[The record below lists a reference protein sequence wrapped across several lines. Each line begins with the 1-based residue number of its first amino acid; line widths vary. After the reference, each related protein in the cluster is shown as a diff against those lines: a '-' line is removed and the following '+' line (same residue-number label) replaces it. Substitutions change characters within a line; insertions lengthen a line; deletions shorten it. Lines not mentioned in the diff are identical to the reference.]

1 MANALLIE
9 HLLQV
14 NWEINC
20 VLKPGTIH
28 IFNNSAGK
36 ISFALSMVAP
46 SKVV

>member
-20 VLKPGTIH
+20 VLKLKHGCAIK
-28 IFNNSAGK
+28 SRVK
-36 ISFALSMVAP
+36 QV
-46 SKVV
+46 